1 MQAKNRNYVEGT
13 ILGVK
18 DDCSFSHTLSVLK
31 NKKHNF
37 KEKKF

>member
-1 MQAKNRNYVEGT
+1 MKTQSYMQTKNSNYVEGT

-18 DDCSFSHTLSVLK
+18 DDSSLSC
-31 NKKHNF
+31 KHNF